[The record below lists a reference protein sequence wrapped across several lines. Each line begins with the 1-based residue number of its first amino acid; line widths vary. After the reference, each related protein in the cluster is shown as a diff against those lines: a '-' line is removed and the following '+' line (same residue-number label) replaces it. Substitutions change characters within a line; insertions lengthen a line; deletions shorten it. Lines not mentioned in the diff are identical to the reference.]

1 MKKIVIIIIVLA
13 VLGVAG
19 FLLVEKTND
28 NQDLEQK
35 IIVNL
40 PKANET
46 ISSPLEI
53 IGKARGYWF
62 FEASFPVVLLDGNN
76 KEITTVVAQAQS
88 DPATGEVNWM
98 TEDFVDFKALLNFSK
113 PETQN
118 GILIF
123 KKDNP
128 SGLSENDEQI
138 ETPIYF
144 KDFQTTTIKIFFNN
158 SKMDPEFSCNKV
170 FPVQRTIPKIEAIAR
185 AAIEELLKGPTEQE
199 KTESYLTS
207 INSGVKIQKL
217 TIKDGIARIDFDEQL
232 EFQVGGSCRVSAIR
246 SQITETLKQ
255 FSTVEQVIISINDR
269 TEDILQP

>member
-118 GILIF
+118 GILIL

-128 SGLSENDEQI
+128 SGLPENEEQI
-138 ETPIYF
+138 EIPIYF

-170 FPVQRTIPKIEAIAR
+170 FPVQRTIPKTEAIAR

-199 KTESYLTS
+199 KTDDYFTS
-207 INSGVKIQKL
+207 INSGVKIQEL